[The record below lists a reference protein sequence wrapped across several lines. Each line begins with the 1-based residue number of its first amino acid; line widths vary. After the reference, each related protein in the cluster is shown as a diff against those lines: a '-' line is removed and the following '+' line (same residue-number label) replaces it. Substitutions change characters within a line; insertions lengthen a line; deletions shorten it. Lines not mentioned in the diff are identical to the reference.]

1 MTVPLHVEHIART
14 EHGRTVHGMT
24 VHGST
29 EFRGGE
35 SPARQ
40 SFLDSSTKG
49 AAS

>member
-14 EHGRTVHGMT
+14 EHGRTVH
-24 VHGST
+24 VST
-29 EFRGGE
+29 EIRSGG

-40 SFLDSSTKG
+40 SFLDSSSKG